1 MQEESQTN
9 EEQKEDYQPI
19 IEEKDLDKPDFIFL
33 PKGNH
38 LWRQEGIYLICR
50 SCELVHAVYIGMEKM
65 MVGLDEGKPIFK
77 TRKELNI

>member
-9 EEQKEDYQPI
+9 EEPKEDYQPI
-19 IEEKDLDKPDFIFL
+19 IEEKDLNKPDYIFL

-38 LWRQEGIYLICR
+38 LWRQEGPYIICK
-50 SCELVHAVYIGMEKM
+50 SCELVHAIYIGMEKIL
-65 MVGLDEGKPIFK
+65 VGLEEEKPIFK

>member
-9 EEQKEDYQPI
+9 EEPKEDYQPI
-19 IEEKDLDKPDFIFL
+19 IEEKDLDKPDYIFL

-38 LWRQEGIYLICR
+38 LWRQEGPYIICK
-50 SCELVHAVYIGMEKM
+50 SCELVHAIYIGMEKVL
-65 MVGLDEGKPIFK
+65 VGLEEEKPIFK

>member
-1 MQEESQTN
+1 MQEEQQTN
-9 EEQKEDYQPI
+9 EEPKEDYQPI

-38 LWRQEGIYLICR
+38 LWRQEGPYIVCK
-50 SCELVHAVYIGMEKM
+50 SCELVHAAFVGMEKVL
-65 MVGLDEGKPIFK
+65 VGFKEEKPIFK